1 MKVGTITCK
10 LSLGGERS
18 LTIRKW
24 FWLFCSTI
32 IWGVLSTLIA
42 GIILISTD
50 NEFTF
55 FEVTKVGFDLQTFTF
70 IILGGATIS
79 VLSQMGFF
87 SYLIIRYI
95 AIGIIKNKRIWEIMQ
110 LILIAVAAFDL
121 TYLRYK
127 NFAKPQESWLG
138 FLVLPILLLV
148 ISLIVSYWKMKLTKS
163 SAFIPTLLFMFVIT
177 LLESVQV
184 LRLNSPPSYFFMLTP
199 LLVCNAWQILQLH
212 RIIRTA

>member
-10 LSLGGERS
+10 LSLGGESS

-121 TYLRYK
+121 TYLRYT

-138 FLVLPILLLV
+138 YLILPILLLV
-148 ISLIVSYWKMKLTKS
+148 ISLIVSYWKVKLTKP

-212 RIIRTA
+212 RIIRTS